1 MLKEQMTL
9 PRGFIIRDPAGTRY
23 VIEGILGKGGS
34 SAVYRVRERGGSGQ
48 VFALKEVIDP
58 DRRQR
63 EHFIFEWEVL
73 KRLDHPAL
81 PKVYAVF
88 EHQKLR
94 RVYILMSYI
103 KGFDLERLRQWQ
115 SEKRFSVSLVLAL
128 MSPVVGAVSYLHHQD
143 PPVVH
148 RDVKPSNILVP
159 PDGEEAV
166 LVDFSIAKEYVPN
179 GTTTA
184 VRHGSPGYAAPE
196 QYGTGTTPLT
206 DIYGLGATLYTL
218 LTGAIPT
225 DALTRLTESKT
236 DPLRSVKEF
245 LPTISTEISDVVA
258 RAMSLNREERFADV
272 EQFWQAFQDAAKEKR
287 ASPAEVT
294 QLSTGELPNIQVHP
308 DNDITTIF
316 KHTEGDIPVV
326 KGSKLPR
333 VLLAAV
339 LLAIIAGSIGY
350 FGVYPRLT
358 ASHPTAISTA
368 VVKPTLAINPA
379 INPTISLYPTLAQ
392 EYRGT
397 TSTLAKATPG
407 TTVSDPTQN
416 LYLLNVHT
424 NNNIITGD
432 VKALAQAASHFTGTF
447 NKDGSIT
454 LTTYLYNGQSKVVF
468 NGHIQ
473 LNGSIGGGYTVYNQ
487 GGQQIGNPGIWSVT
501 PIKQ

>member
-9 PRGFIIRDPAGTRY
+9 PRGFIIRDPTGTRY

-34 SAVYRVRERGGSGQ
+34 SAVYRVRERSSGGQ

-81 PKVYAVF
+81 PRVYSVF

-103 KGFDLERLRQWQ
+103 KGFDLERLRTWQ
-115 SEKRFSVSLVLAL
+115 PNKRFSLSMTLAL
-128 MSPVVGAVSYLHHQD
+128 MSPVVAAVSYLHRED
-143 PPVVH
+143 APIVH
-148 RDVKPSNILVP
+148 RDIKPSNIIVP
-159 PDGEEAV
+159 AGGNEAV

-225 DALTRLTESKT
+225 DALTRLTEGKT

-245 LPTISTEISDVVA
+245 LPTISSEVSAVIE

-272 EQFWQAFQDAAKEKR
+272 EEFWQAFCDAAGEKQ
-287 ASPAEVT
+287 ASSAEIS
-294 QLSTGELPNIQVHP
+294 QLSTGELPNIQVRP
-308 DNDITTIF
+308 IEDITTIF
-316 KHTEGDIPVV
+316 AHKENDIPVV
-326 KGSKLPR
+326 KRSKG
-333 VLLAAV
+333 ASSF
-339 LLAIIAGSIGY
+339 AGT
-350 FGVYPRLT
+350 VYPGRYC
-358 ASHPTAISTA
+358 
-368 VVKPTLAINPA
+368 K
-379 INPTISLYPTLAQ
+379 
-392 EYRGT
+392 
-397 TSTLAKATPG
+397 
-407 TTVSDPTQN
+407 
-416 LYLLNVHT
+416 
-424 NNNIITGD
+424 
-432 VKALAQAASHFTGTF
+432 
-447 NKDGSIT
+447 
-454 LTTYLYNGQSKVVF
+454 
-468 NGHIQ
+468 
-473 LNGSIGGGYTVYNQ
+473 
-487 GGQQIGNPGIWSVT
+487 
-501 PIKQ
+501 